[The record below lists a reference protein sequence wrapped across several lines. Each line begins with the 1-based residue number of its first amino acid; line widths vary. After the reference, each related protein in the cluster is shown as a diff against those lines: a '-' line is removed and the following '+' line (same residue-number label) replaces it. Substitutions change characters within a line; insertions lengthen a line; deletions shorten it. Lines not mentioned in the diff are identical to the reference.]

1 MIDIELDRFKEL
13 TWQWATEINGKN
25 DEAERLATEKYLN
38 LPDWHE
44 YSLTRISE
52 RKFLSWIAKKL
63 PKNSQVIEIGTYLGV
78 SAAIMAYSNPDI
90 NIKSIDSYD
99 WADNNFFFQIINNE
113 KTKQFLN
120 ENAPYNIGHIK
131 NRWNKFKNLE
141 FIKARSPYDFADTQW
156 PEIDLYFEDGSHI
169 NPHIMNNV
177 TYWSKWVKKG
187 GLIIIHDYRP
197 YLDESYNHIKRNK
210 PPLRWPDV
218 ESAVNNLIDQGYIK
232 LGTVSSLI
240 ILRKPN

>member
-1 MIDIELDRFKEL
+1 MIDIELDKFKEL

-25 DEAERLATEKYLN
+25 DEQECLATKKYLN

-78 SAAIMAYSNPDI
+78 SAAIMAYSNPNI
-90 NIKSIDSYD
+90 NITSIDSYAWVD
-99 WADNNFFFQIINNE
+99 YNNFFDKKKE
-113 KTKQFLN
+113 KQFLN
-120 ENAPYNIGHIK
+120 ENAPHNIEHIK
-131 NRWNKFKNLE
+131 TRWNKFKNLQ
-141 FIKARSPYDFADTQW
+141 FIKANSPYDFADTQW

-169 NPHIMNNV
+169 DPHVINNT
-177 TYWSKWVKKG
+177 TYWSKQVKKG
-187 GLIIIHDYRP
+187 GLIMIHDYRP
-197 YLDESYNHIKRNK
+197 NLNESYTYPKKNN
-210 PPLRWPDV
+210 PPFKWPDV
-218 ESAVNNLIDQGYIK
+218 ENVVNNFIDQGYIK

-240 ILRKPN
+240 ILKKPN